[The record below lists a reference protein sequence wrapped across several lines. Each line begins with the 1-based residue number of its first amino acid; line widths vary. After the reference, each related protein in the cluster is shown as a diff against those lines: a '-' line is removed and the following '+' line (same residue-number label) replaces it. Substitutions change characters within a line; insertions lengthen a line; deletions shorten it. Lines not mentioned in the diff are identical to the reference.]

1 MKNKCL
7 SGYDCKYILIDDD
20 KQYCTCLND
29 CQYKIEENYNANQ
42 SKKIKVTDQQRAIH
56 EAMSKFGTTTAKRY
70 NTGKPRYSL
79 IDYASLESLVRVLEF
94 GESKYGRDNWKLSLS
109 KESVLDSMIRHVAKL
124 NDGEECDSES
134 GLSHIGHIL
143 ANGMFLEYYKRKDK
157 KID

>member
-7 SGYDCKYILIDDD
+7 NGYKCVAKIIEND
-20 KQYCTCLND
+20 KQYCSAKNNCEH
-29 CQYKIEENYNANQ
+29 KIEKNYNINQ
-42 SKKIKVTDQQRAIH
+42 SKKIEVTDQQ
-56 EAMSKFGTTTAKRY
+56 TAKRY

-94 GESKYGRDNWKLSLS
+94 GESKYGRDNWKLGLS

-134 GLSHIGHIL
+134 GVSHIGHIM
-143 ANGMFLEYYKRKDK
+143 ANCIFLEYYKRKDK
-157 KID
+157 